1 MESDGSWSPGLAAAM
16 PFQQQFGSADTT
28 TSRLVVVSY
37 LNQGCAGVKEM
48 IDMLSPDVIMIQ
60 EHWLF
65 PSTMYR
71 LNDISCEYFTFGSS
85 SMDSVVGAGPFYRRP
100 YGGGNIDKET
110 AYAIHSQCIHC
121 G

>member
-1 MESDGSWSPGLAAAM
+1 MESDGSWSSGLAAAI

-37 LNQGCAGVKEM
+37 NLHGLNQGCAGVKEM
-48 IDMLSPDVIMIQ
+48 IDVLSLDVIMIQ

-65 PSTMYR
+65 PSNMYR
-71 LNDISCEYFTFGSS
+71 LNDISCEYFTFGAS
-85 SMDSVVGAGPFYRRP
+85 SMDPVVAAGPLWRC
-100 YGGGNIDKET
+100 GNIDKEK
-110 AYAIHSQCIHC
+110 AYDIHSQCIHC